1 MAGPLV
7 QLLLILLALCAVVV
21 GYLPAERWLVERRAR
36 RNAPPQHRPL
46 QLVAAD
52 IRRLAGQLARVPA
65 GAPMTRRRALEAAY
79 DDVLGEAAEMLDVPH
94 ELRAFPEGKRREA
107 ERQRLVAAL
116 VAAGLAVDG

>member
-7 QLLLILLALCAVVV
+7 QLLLILLVLCAVVV
-21 GYLPAERWLVERRAR
+21 GYLPAERWLAERRAR
-36 RNAPPQHRPL
+36 RHVRPPHRPL

-79 DDVLGEAAEMLDVPH
+79 DDVLCEAAEMLDVPQ
-94 ELRAFPEGKRREA
+94 ELRGLPEGKRREA
-107 ERQRLVAAL
+107 ERHRLVAAL
-116 VAAGLAVDG
+116 AAAGLAVGG

>member
-21 GYLPAERWLVERRAR
+21 GYLPAERWFAERRAR
-36 RNAPPQHRPL
+36 RHARPEHRPV

-65 GAPMTRRRALEAAY
+65 GAPMARRRALEAAY
-79 DDVLGEAAEMLDVPH
+79 DDVLCEAAAMLDVPH
-94 ELRAFPEGKRREA
+94 GLRDLPEGRRREA
-107 ERQRLVAAL
+107 ERHRLVVAL
-116 VAAGLAVDG
+116 AGAGLVVDA